1 MRCRDKQEVWCMWWS
16 SVPAKRDIKSK
27 NETTKERK
35 KERKNETNKERKR
48 DPPDNENE
56 RDSIIVMFLLVL

>member
-1 MRCRDKQEVWCMWWS
+1 MWWS